1 MAKIRNSLS
10 QFPRP
15 PSFLYALLTQ
25 ITQNI
30 LYRFKEAIPRDR
42 MVVFVAHTAV
52 NACNTGNERKSDVV
66 NCGATCI
73 MIEHF
78 AKGEE
83 VDMVEKILSII
94 AKG

>member
-1 MAKIRNSLS
+1 
-10 QFPRP
+10 
-15 PSFLYALLTQ
+15 
-25 ITQNI
+25 
-30 LYRFKEAIPRDR
+30 

-83 VDMVEKILSII
+83 VDMVEKILTII
-94 AKG
+94 AGEWRLLYACYKLVRWDISDFGPDLIRLAILGNYCIGDFLVIL